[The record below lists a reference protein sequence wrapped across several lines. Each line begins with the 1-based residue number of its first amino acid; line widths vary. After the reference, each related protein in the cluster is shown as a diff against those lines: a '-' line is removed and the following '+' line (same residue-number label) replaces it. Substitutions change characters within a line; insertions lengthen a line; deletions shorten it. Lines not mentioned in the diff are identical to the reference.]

1 MTTMMIMITIN
12 QNEEGIVTF
21 HKNWGRNIIDKGL
34 KYSTGKIYQLQKL

>member
-12 QNEEGIVTF
+12 QNESIVTF

-34 KYSTGKIYQLQKL
+34 KYSTGKIYQLQK

>member
-12 QNEEGIVTF
+12 QNEGIVTF

-34 KYSTGKIYQLQKL
+34 KYSTGKIYQLQK